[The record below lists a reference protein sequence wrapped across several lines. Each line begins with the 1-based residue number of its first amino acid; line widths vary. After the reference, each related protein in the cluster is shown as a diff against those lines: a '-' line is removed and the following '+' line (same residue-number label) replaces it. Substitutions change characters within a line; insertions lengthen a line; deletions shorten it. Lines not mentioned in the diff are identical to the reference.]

1 MGDRVGREEIEKANE
16 VHILDYLNSKGEPIV
31 KQGNKYYS
39 HADHDSLVFNEN
51 GKWYWNS
58 RSTGGFGAISFA
70 REFYNMK
77 FQDAVR
83 DVNNLDIQHSHTFK
97 EDITK
102 EFEYPQKYETKE
114 IENAKKYL
122 VTERGIDEKIVLAL
136 EKHGLIVEDKLKNIV
151 FKWKDNTG
159 KIVGADVQG
168 TVPMDNKRGTYKKIM
183 PYSKTDGGFSLDI
196 GKPNKIAI
204 FESAIDGLSYF
215 DLKRPKD
222 IRLFSMSGLKDQ
234 AAMTAIRELMQECYK
249 RNEPLEKIIFA
260 VDNDK
265 AGKEFSQKWENVL
278 GDEVLQF
285 DIPIMKDWNED
296 LKKHRNKEKEKQQS
310 LIKNQSQ
317 EIER

>member
-1 MGDRVGREEIEKANE
+1 VGDRVSREDIEKANE
-16 VHILDYLNSKGEPIV
+16 VHILDYLNSKGEPII

-39 HADHDSLVFNEN
+39 HANHDSLVFNEN

-83 DVNNLDIQHSHTFK
+83 DVNNQDVQHSHSFNV
-97 EDITK
+97 DVVK

-122 VTERGIDEKIVLAL
+122 VNERGIDEKIVLAL
-136 EKHGLIVEDKLKNIV
+136 QKHGLIVEDKLKNIV
-151 FKWKDNTG
+151 FKWLDKKGN
-159 KIVGADVQG
+159 IVGADVQG
-168 TVPMDNKRGTYKKIM
+168 TVPMENKRGTYKKIM

-204 FESAIDGLSYF
+204 FESTIDALSYF

-234 AAMTAIRELMQECYK
+234 AAMTAIRELMQECYERK
-249 RNEPLEKIIFA
+249 ESPEEIIFA

-265 AGKEFSQKWENVL
+265 AGKEFSEKWENVL
-278 GDEVLQF
+278 SDEILKF
-285 DIPIMKDWNED
+285 DIPIEKDWNDD
-296 LKKHRNKEKEKQQS
+296 LKKQRTLEKQNQKS
-310 LIKNQSQ
+310 VIKNQSQ
-317 EIER
+317 AIER